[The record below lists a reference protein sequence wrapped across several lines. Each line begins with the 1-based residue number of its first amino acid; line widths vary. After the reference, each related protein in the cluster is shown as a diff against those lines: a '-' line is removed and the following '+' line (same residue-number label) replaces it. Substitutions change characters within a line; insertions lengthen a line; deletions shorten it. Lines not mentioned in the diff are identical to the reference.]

1 MDEIKTISI
10 EDENYPKRLK
20 EIKNAPAVLYYR
32 GKIIA
37 EEPCFGIVGT
47 RMCSPYG
54 KQAALNIAGD
64 LSEAGLTIVSG
75 FAQGI
80 DTAAH
85 SEVLEKGKRTIAV
98 LGTGLDEKS
107 IYPKS
112 NLKLVEK
119 VLENNGLLISEYPS
133 GTSGSKFSFPNRNR
147 IISGLSLG
155 ILVIEAK
162 QRSGA
167 LITAEWARKQGR
179 KVFALPGSI
188 YSQNSKGCNLL
199 IKQGAKL
206 AENAQDIL
214 KKLNPELLM
223 FDINSHISFRPEIK
237 GENEAEKLVL
247 VALSQQALYIDK
259 IIERT
264 ELSPAKTASTLSNL
278 EIQGK
283 VKNLGGNIYA
293 ISNR

>member
-1 MDEIKTISI
+1 MTNEIKTISI
-10 EDENYPKRLK
+10 ENENYPKRLK
-20 EIKNAPAVLYYR
+20 EIKNAPEVLYYR
-32 GKIIA
+32 GKIIT
-37 EEPCFGIVGT
+37 EEPCFGIVGA
-47 RMCSPYG
+47 RMCSSYG
-54 KQAALNIAGD
+54 KQAALEIAGD
-64 LSEAGLTIVSG
+64 LSEAGLIIVSG

-85 SEVLEKGKRTIAV
+85 SAVLERKKRTIAV
-98 LGTGLDEKS
+98 LGTGLDEKT
-107 IYPKS
+107 IYPQS

-119 VLENNGLLISEYPS
+119 VLESNGLLISEYPS

-155 ILVIEAK
+155 ILVVEAK
-162 QRSGA
+162 EKSGA

-188 YSQNSKGCNLL
+188 YSKNSKGCHFL
-199 IKQGAKL
+199 IKHGAKL
-206 AENAQDIL
+206 VENAKDIL
-214 KKLNPELLM
+214 KELNLDTGLFKLN
-223 FDINSHISFRPEIK
+223 NKKEIK

-259 IIERT
+259 IIEKTR
-264 ELSPAKTASTLSNL
+264 LGPAKTASTISNL

-283 VKNLGGNIYA
+283 VRNLGGNIFA
-293 ISNR
+293 IKS

>member
-1 MDEIKTISI
+1 MNEIKTISI

-20 EIKNAPAVLYYR
+20 EIKNAPEVLYYR

-54 KQAALNIAGD
+54 KQTALNIAGD

-85 SEVLEKGKRTIAV
+85 STVLEREKRTIAV

-155 ILVIEAK
+155 VLVIEAK

-188 YSQNSKGCNLL
+188 YSQNSKGCHFL

-214 KKLNPELLM
+214 KELNLDTGLFKLN
-223 FDINSHISFRPEIK
+223 NKKEIK

-264 ELSPAKTASTLSNL
+264 KLSPAKTASTLSNL